1 MYKFNSN
8 TYQYRGEK
16 MNKKEISE
24 YNKKLLDELS
34 SKIQKYEKDEIS
46 AYICQDILIRTLMEF
61 SKLEDIGGEYQ

>member
-1 MYKFNSN
+1 
-8 TYQYRGEK
+8 